1 MGVQQPGFKYIVLQ
15 LTDKQTNNVL
25 LNFFTRV
32 TMIDISISKS
42 IKCQPRIN
50 QVTLIMR
57 IDRQSRVNDFSTL
70 LSMLITLK
78 EFVECILY
86 RVFFFRKDVGM

>member
-32 TMIDISISKS
+32 TMIDISIGKS
-42 IKCQPRIN
+42 IKCQPSIN

>member
-50 QVTLIMR
+50 QVTLITR
-57 IDRQSRVNDFSTL
+57 IDRQSRVSDFSTL